1 MYIYI
6 CLYKYKYI
14 YIYVNT
20 YIYIIIYIYTVYIYI
35 YVLSKTNPGGD
46 RCLFAGPIVTTD
58 FFSINIDMENPGEN
72 QWFLLGENT
81 YKLVGGFNP
90 SEKY

>member
-1 MYIYI
+1 MCVNIYICQYIYI
-6 CLYKYKYI
+6 CLYKYI
-14 YIYVNT
+14 YT
-20 YIYIIIYIYTVYIYI
+20 YIYIIIYILYIYI